1 MQCADPDCLTFITR
15 IRCGYNVNIFVN
27 KQARNIVSENQRPDL
42 SKILTPHC
50 PPPPQKKGQKYKSH
64 FKKKI
69 VINLG
74 GEGGC

>member
-50 PPPPQKKGQKYKSH
+50 PPPKKKDKIQIA
-64 FKKKI
+64 FKIKI

-74 GEGGC
+74 GEG

>member
-1 MQCADPDCLTFITR
+1 MQWADPDCLTFITR

-50 PPPPQKKGQKYKSH
+50 PPPPQKKDKNKN
-64 FKKKI
+64 KK
-69 VINLG
+69 
-74 GEGGC
+74 EGKRGNT